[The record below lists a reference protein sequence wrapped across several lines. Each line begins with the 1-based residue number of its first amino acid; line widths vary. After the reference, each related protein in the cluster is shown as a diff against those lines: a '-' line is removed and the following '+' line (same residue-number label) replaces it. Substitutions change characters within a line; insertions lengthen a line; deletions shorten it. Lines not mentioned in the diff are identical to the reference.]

1 MNLKSQLHKHIG
13 LKAMMTAA
21 ALMLGALR
29 SFNYPTEGR
38 HSSVRARIPPS
49 NISNNMRH
57 AVISFLRDLNYKV
70 WILWSVPIAIA
81 DTVIEFYGVDD
92 PESIKTTMEFIC
104 MTGELLLS
112 PVTIPKIELAALIQL
127 VVPIQI
133 FGVEATFS
141 EPIQQVLWASL
152 ICQYVWFM
160 SSFFD

>member
-1 MNLKSQLHKHIG
+1 
-13 LKAMMTAA
+13 
-21 ALMLGALR
+21 
-29 SFNYPTEGR
+29 
-38 HSSVRARIPPS
+38 
-49 NISNNMRH
+49 
-57 AVISFLRDLNYKV
+57 
-70 WILWSVPIAIA
+70 
-81 DTVIEFYGVDD
+81 
-92 PESIKTTMEFIC
+92 